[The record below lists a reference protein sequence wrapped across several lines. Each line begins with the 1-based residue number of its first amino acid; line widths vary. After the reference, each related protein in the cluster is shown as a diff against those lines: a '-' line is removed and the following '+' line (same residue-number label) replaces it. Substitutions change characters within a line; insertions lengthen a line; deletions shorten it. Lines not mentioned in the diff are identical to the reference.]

1 MKLPVLISTLAF
13 VALFLLHHDFWNWNN
28 HTLVLGFLPIG
39 LAYHVGYSLAAGLF
53 WFLVTK
59 YAWPHSIEK
68 WADQP
73 NDS

>member
-1 MKLPVLISTLAF
+1 MKRPVLISIIAF
-13 VALFLLHHDFWNWNN
+13 VVLFILHHDSWNWDNPN
-28 HTLVLGFLPIG
+28 LVLGFIPAG
-39 LAYHVGYSLAAGLF
+39 LAYHAAYSIAAATF

-73 NDS
+73 NDP